1 MKKLHHLHQFP
12 CCLLRVNR
20 LTKFLFSGL
29 LNTFVG
35 YVSFLIFFYLI
46 YFSIEI
52 SNVLSYV
59 IGVSMSYF
67 LQKNY
72 VFKDKNSNGIKIF
85 IFFTF
90 IAYVINLIILKIT
103 FFIGIQAYLCQ
114 IISMAFY
121 SLSHFILLRLYVFNK
136 EK

>member
-1 MKKLHHLHQFP
+1 M
-12 CCLLRVNR
+12 NR